1 MRRPRPLQSL
11 AGPIAGTR
19 RALRRGRGRRAPR
32 IRLHD
37 SAGHLRTL
45 DLDAP
50 EAAALLDA
58 ARRLLDAAAA
68 EDDAR

>member
-1 MRRPRPLQSL
+1 MRRRRPLESL

-37 SAGHLRTL
+37 AGGHLRTL
-45 DLDAP
+45 DVETPA
-50 EAAALLDA
+50 AAALLDA
-58 ARRLLDAAAA
+58 AQRLLDAAAA

>member
-1 MRRPRPLQSL
+1 MKRRRPLESL

-37 SAGHLRTL
+37 ASGHLRTL
-45 DLDAP
+45 DLESP
-50 EAAALLDA
+50 EAAPLLDA
-58 ARRLLDAAAA
+58 AQRLLDAAAA
-68 EDDAR
+68 ASDGR